1 MCDGYTSSA
10 ILWLYIKD
18 LFPQSNLNFIV
29 HDKKQHGLNDKVD
42 WIEDNAQFDLVI
54 LPDAGS
60 YDIEEHKRLGELGM
74 DIIILD
80 HHSQAYDGNGNPIIS
95 KAPNTIIVNNQLS
108 DNYENKTLCGAGV
121 TYKFCEV
128 LDNILGISKAYQYI
142 DLAALGEIA
151 DVMDKRNTE
160 TNYIIEEGLRNIKNK
175 GLQTLIEAQMFSL
188 KDKAVYPYCGLT
200 STDVAFYIA
209 PLINAI
215 VRVGTLEDKQVMFY
229 CFIEPN
235 KVVPSTKRGAK
246 IGDNELAAERTARV
260 GANAKS
266 KQNRIKDKALEYI
279 DFLIQKN
286 DLLQN
291 NIIIIELD
299 NKADIPQEMT
309 GLIAMGVVS
318 KYGKPCIIGRNN
330 NGYDIQGSARS
341 NSNFNGLPN
350 FKEYLENSGFF
361 NYAAGHDSA
370 FGVSLSK
377 NKLNDFLAYANSS
390 LDSSAFESCYTVDYI
405 LDAKEDN
412 TKLLYSLAEHQEY
425 FGNHIDEIKIV
436 VENIELSNILAMG
449 TEKDSLRISFNN
461 VDYVHFK
468 DKDFVDL
475 IYNNRMK
482 LLNVY
487 GRANI
492 NNFNGRT
499 SIQVFIDDYE
509 LVNNEDKYAF

>member
-175 GLQTLIEAQMFSL
+175 GS
-188 KDKAVYPYCGLT
+188 
-200 STDVAFYIA
+200 
-209 PLINAI
+209 
-215 VRVGTLEDKQVMFY
+215 
-229 CFIEPN
+229 
-235 KVVPSTKRGAK
+235 
-246 IGDNELAAERTARV
+246 
-260 GANAKS
+260 
-266 KQNRIKDKALEYI
+266 
-279 DFLIQKN
+279 
-286 DLLQN
+286 
-291 NIIIIELD
+291 
-299 NKADIPQEMT
+299 
-309 GLIAMGVVS
+309 
-318 KYGKPCIIGRNN
+318 GR
-330 NGYDIQGSARS
+330 
-341 NSNFNGLPN
+341 L
-350 FKEYLENSGFF
+350 
-361 NYAAGHDSA
+361 
-370 FGVSLSK
+370 
-377 NKLNDFLAYANSS
+377 
-390 LDSSAFESCYTVDYI
+390 
-405 LDAKEDN
+405 
-412 TKLLYSLAEHQEY
+412 
-425 FGNHIDEIKIV
+425 
-436 VENIELSNILAMG
+436 
-449 TEKDSLRISFNN
+449 
-461 VDYVHFK
+461 
-468 DKDFVDL
+468 
-475 IYNNRMK
+475 
-482 LLNVY
+482 
-487 GRANI
+487 
-492 NNFNGRT
+492 
-499 SIQVFIDDYE
+499 
-509 LVNNEDKYAF
+509 